1 MWERVK
7 KSFNRSVVMK
17 TGIHP
22 KYVKARITCACG
34 NVIETATTRGEG
46 YSVEVCSACHSFFT
60 GKIKFLDVAGRV
72 EKCQNKSATAAT
84 AQAENQVRLE
94 AKAVAAAAKK
104 AKRAA
109 APPPAD
115 KTTN

>member
-1 MWERVK
+1 
-7 KSFNRSVVMK
+7 MK

-22 KYVKARITCACG
+22 KYMKARITCACG
-34 NVIETATTRGEG
+34 NVIETATTKGEG
-46 YSVEVCSACHSFFT
+46 YSVEVCSACHPFFT
-60 GKIKFLDVAGRV
+60 GKIKLLDMAGRV
-72 EKCQNKSATAAT
+72 EKFQKKSATAAS
-84 AQAENQVRLE
+84 AQAENQARLE

-115 KTTN
+115 KTNN